1 MRTPLTAILGFSD
14 QLRHGASAALGE
26 RQKKYIDIIFN
37 NGTHL
42 LNLINEVLDFSRLE
56 FGRVDLQIEPLSL
69 EAVAE
74 DSVASV
80 TSIAESKAISLT
92 VDIAADLPAIEADA
106 QRLRQVFIN
115 LLSNAVKFTPGG
127 GAVAIAARTAA
138 TGEVAVA
145 VSDTGIGMSAE
156 EIPLAL
162 EKFRQVDNSLA
173 RPYEGIGLGLPL
185 VQEIV
190 ALHGG
195 RLAIDSEPG
204 NGTIVTVFLPVR
216 RAVAAA

>member
-1 MRTPLTAILGFSD
+1 MLALAGEAQAARAAPD
-14 QLRHGASAALGE
+14 Q
-26 RQKKYIDIIFN
+26 
-37 NGTHL
+37 
-42 LNLINEVLDFSRLE
+42 
-56 FGRVDLQIEPLSL
+56 
-69 EAVAE
+69 
-74 DSVASV
+74 
-80 TSIAESKAISLT
+80 
-92 VDIAADLPAIEADA
+92 ADA

-138 TGEVAVA
+138 TGDVAVA